1 MLPLH
6 ALYRKRGF
14 SHSCRPLAYGMIGV
28 NTDLIS
34 TEVVPFGEVK
44 ESGLGCE
51 GSKYSLDEY
60 LEAKYLCIGSI
71 DS

>member
-1 MLPLH
+1 MHHLV
-6 ALYRKRGF
+6 
-14 SHSCRPLAYGMIGV
+14 YGMIGV
-28 NTDLIS
+28 NTGLIS
-34 TEVVPFGEVK
+34 TEVVLFGEVK

-60 LEAKYLCIGSI
+60 LEAKYLCISSI